1 MIDESNDMPPAS
13 RRSTT
18 VIPGFARFADNLA
31 AELERLGNE
40 GGNLLAAEGRRLA
53 AKIRRWDMSPPSEE
67 ERVATLEGPGGL
79 ADFERQAR
87 RMLNET
93 Y

>member
-1 MIDESNDMPPAS
+1 MIDDPNDMPPAS

-18 VIPGFARFADNLA
+18 VIPGFARYADNLA
-31 AELERLGNE
+31 TELERLGNE
-40 GGNLLAAEGRRLA
+40 AAKLLATEGRRLA
-53 AKIRRWDMSPPSEE
+53 AKIRRWDTSPPSDE
-67 ERVATLEGPGGL
+67 ERTAVLEGPGGL

-87 RMLNET
+87 RLLHES